1 MTPELVKRLQPGDT
15 IYYVGNEEVGLGHYE
30 IQKIWIEDDGE
41 SFRIL
46 AETNEDFEGL
56 SKDIE
61 MSDFS
66 FGKSQELADYVN
78 RRIEEMNTILEDL
91 EGEIEERYYLGIRDC
106 LTEIK
111 INFC

>member
-1 MTPELVKRLQPGDT
+1 VSPDLVKRLQPGDT
-15 IYYVGNEEVGLGHYE
+15 IYYVGDETVGLGHYE

-78 RRIEEMNTILEDL
+78 RRIEEINIRLGDL
-91 EGEIEERYYLGIRDC
+91 EGETEEQYYLGTLDC
-106 LTEIK
+106 LKVIK
-111 INFC
+111 AHFC